1 MIDERNRKLFVLR
14 LDIKVPDMIKIGAE
28 RLKGRGKLAVRYIN
42 KTRTGLMNTRQET
55 EITVFSV
62 EPRIPDVFK

>member
-14 LDIKVPDMIKIGAE
+14 LNIKVPDMINIGAE

-55 EITVFSV
+55 EITVFSA
-62 EPRIPDVFK
+62 EPRIPDVSK